1 MHKYWSWILLFI
13 LFSDSGAPCGEEPV
27 PAFGSHGMVVSAHP
41 LATEVGVQIL
51 KHGGNAVDA
60 AVATGLALAV
70 VYPQAGN
77 IGGGGFMVIRFPD
90 GSATSIDFRETAP
103 LKAHKDMYLDSLK
116 QVQPRESRIG
126 HLAAGVPGTLAG
138 LALATET
145 YGSQSFS
152 SLIEP
157 AQRLAHDGFTLSRE
171 QAQSLAR
178 HRTAL
183 QRYAATAD
191 IFLKQG
197 TSWVPGDTLRQ
208 TDLARTLDLIRK
220 QGIDA
225 FYHGPIADL
234 IVADMEVNGG
244 LITHTD
250 LSTYR
255 AIERDP
261 MIGHYKS
268 CRIISMPP
276 PSSGGIVLLQ
286 MLKMLERWPLS
297 EWGTGPL
304 QRVHLMAEVMRRA
317 FADRSRYLGDPD
329 FVSVP
334 VESLLDTTYLANRGQ
349 NISLTYASD
358 SDSVLPGLSASPGHE
373 SVETTHYSV
382 ADANGMAVSVTTT
395 LNGSYGSLVTVPG
408 AGFLLNN
415 EMDDFTAKPNAPN
428 MFGLLQGRANQI
440 QPAKRM
446 LSSMTPTIVEKNNQL
461 YLILGSPGGPTI
473 INTVLQVLLNT
484 IEYGMSLPQA
494 VAAPRMHHQWMPDR
508 IDYERDL
515 LSDSQKTRLQ
525 SMGHSVQVRSS
536 IGNVQAILFD
546 VDRNAFIGISDPRGY
561 GAAQGFNDQ

>member
-1 MHKYWSWILLFI
+1 
-13 LFSDSGAPCGEEPV
+13 
-27 PAFGSHGMVVSAHP
+27 MVVTAHP
-41 LATEVGVQIL
+41 LATQVGVQVL
-51 KHGGNAVDA
+51 KQGGNAVDA

-90 GSATSIDFRETAP
+90 GSATSIDFREIAP
-103 LKAHKDMYLDSLK
+103 LKAHKDMYLDSLGR
-116 QVQPRESRIG
+116 VQPRKSRIG

-138 LALATET
+138 LSLAVES

-157 AQRLAHDGFTLSRE
+157 AQRLARDGFRLSKP
-171 QAQSLAR
+171 QAQSLLH
-178 HRTAL
+178 HRTDL
-183 QRYAATAD
+183 QRYPATAE

-197 TSWVPGDTLRQ
+197 IPYAPGDTLRQ
-208 TDLARTLDLIRK
+208 TDLARTLDLIRQ

-225 FYHGPIADL
+225 FYRGPIADL
-234 IVADMEVNGG
+234 IVADMETHGG

-268 CRIISMPP
+268 YRIISMPP
-276 PSSGGIVLLQ
+276 PSSGGIILLQ
-286 MLKMLERWPLS
+286 MLNMFERWPLS
-297 EWGTGPL
+297 EWGAGSI
-304 QRVHLMAEVMRRA
+304 QSVHLMAEVMRRA
-317 FADRSRYLGDPD
+317 FADRSRYMGDPD

-334 VESLLDTTYLANRGQ
+334 IESLLDKTYLSTREQ
-349 NISLTYASD
+349 SISMTHASD
-358 SDSVLPGLSASPGHE
+358 SDSVQPGKVVNPGYE
-373 SVETTHYSV
+373 SMETTHYSV

-415 EMDDFTAKPNAPN
+415 EMDDFTAKPDAPN

-446 LSSMTPTIVEKNNQL
+446 LSSMTPTIVEKNENL
-461 YLILGSPGGPTI
+461 YLIVGSPGGPTI

-484 IEYGMSLPQA
+484 IEYGMSLSQA

-508 IDYERDL
+508 IDYESDL
-515 LSDSQKTRLQ
+515 LSNAQKNRLE
-525 SMGHSVQVRSS
+525 SMGHALQVRNS
-536 IGNVQAILFD
+536 IGNVQAICFQID
-546 VDRNAFIGISDPRGY
+546 QNSFIGVSDPRGY
-561 GAAQGFNDQ
+561 GSAQGF